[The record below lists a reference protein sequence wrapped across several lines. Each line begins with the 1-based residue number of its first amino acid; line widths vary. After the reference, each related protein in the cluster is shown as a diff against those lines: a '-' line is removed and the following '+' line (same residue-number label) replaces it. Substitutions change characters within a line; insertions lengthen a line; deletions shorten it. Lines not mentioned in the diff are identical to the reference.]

1 MTQQQSNHSFQRS
14 QSADLTQPQPRILL
28 MAHSTNFLPTISTP
42 TSFQRRTVEGARQL
56 RDSLTNVIR
65 EIEPLVET
73 ARTVNAGVTS
83 FLNRPQSETNIPR
96 STANDNPN
104 GDSIFINV
112 DFPESPRERPS
123 SSQEN
128 PPAENEFANNPTGP
142 VDNNNAEDPDR
153 LQTVI
158 EAQQFLK
165 YLLKYVPFILILLAK
180 SVYDYHEGIFILLIL
195 FVTFAHT
202 NSTLKKEII
211 KRQRRSLLTLSIE
224 MLYIVACLLFIH
236 FVFSDD
242 LHKFNVVLNLV
253 LIRTF
258 THPLTVW
265 NLLWIVTITDFV
277 LKLITITVKILL
289 TLLPAAVVEF
299 KKRVSVQLK
308 ISTMFQF
315 INYFLAIVQGF

>member
-1 MTQQQSNHSFQRS
+1 MTHSS
-14 QSADLTQPQPRILL
+14 
-28 MAHSTNFLPTISTP
+28 NFLPTLSTQ

-73 ARTVNAGVTS
+73 ARSVNAGVS
-83 FLNRPQSETNIPR
+83 NFLNRPQSETNIAR
-96 STANDNPN
+96 TSSNETTN

-112 DFPESPRERPS
+112 DFPDLPRERQNAV
-123 SSQEN
+123 QEN
-128 PPAENEFANNPTGP
+128 PPNENEFPNATGP
-142 VDNNNAEDPDR
+142 TDNNNAEDPDR
-153 LQTVI
+153 LQAVI

-195 FVTFAHT
+195 FITFAHT
-202 NSTLKKEII
+202 NSALKKEII
-211 KRQRRSLLTLSIE
+211 KRQRRNLVTLAIE
-224 MLYIVACLLFIH
+224 LLYIVACLLFIH

-242 LHKFNVVLNLV
+242 LHNFNVVLNLV

-265 NLLWIVTITDFV
+265 NLLWIVTITDFT
-277 LKLITITVKILL
+277 LKLITVTVKILL
-289 TLLPAAVVEF
+289 TMLPAAIIEF
-299 KKRVSVQLK
+299 KKRVRL
-308 ISTMFQF
+308 FNY
-315 INYFLAIVQGF
+315 INVSKNKFLN

>member
-1 MTQQQSNHSFQRS
+1 MSHQQNNHSFHRS

-28 MAHSTNFLPTISTP
+28 MTHSANFLPSISAP

-56 RDSLTNVIR
+56 RDSFTNVIR

-73 ARTVNAGVTS
+73 ARTVNAGVTN
-83 FLNRPQSETNIPR
+83 FLTRPQSESNIAR
-96 STANDNPN
+96 SANTTS

-112 DFPESPRERPS
+112 EFPEQSRERP
-123 SSQEN
+123 
-128 PPAENEFANNPTGP
+128 NPTSENQPNDNELSNEAAGP

-153 LQTVI
+153 LQTVM
-158 EAQQFLK
+158 EAQQCLK

-195 FVTFAHT
+195 FITFAHT
-202 NSTLKKEII
+202 NSALKKEII
-211 KRQRRSLLTLSIE
+211 KRQRRSMITLSIE
-224 MLYIVACLLFIH
+224 LLYIVVCLLFIH

-242 LHKFNVVLNLV
+242 LHSYNVLLNLV

-265 NLLWIVTITDFV
+265 NLLWIVTITDFT
-277 LKLITITVKILL
+277 LKLLTVTVKIFL
-289 TLLPAAVVEF
+289 TMLPAAAVEF
-299 KKRVSVQLK
+299 KKRVSL
-308 ISTMFQF
+308 
-315 INYFLAIVQGF
+315 YF

>member
-1 MTQQQSNHSFQRS
+1 MTHQPNNHSFHRS

-28 MAHSTNFLPTISTP
+28 MTHSTNFLPSLSTP

-73 ARTVNAGVTS
+73 ARTVNAGVTN
-83 FLNRPQSETNIPR
+83 FLNRPQSETNIAR
-96 STANDNPN
+96 SSSNDNTN
-104 GDSIFINV
+104 SDSIFINV

-123 SSQEN
+123 TVQEN
-128 PPAENEFANNPTGP
+128 PPNENEFSNNGAGP
-142 VDNNNAEDPDR
+142 VDNNNAEDSDR
-153 LQTVI
+153 LQAVI

-165 YLLKYVPFILILLAK
+165 YILKYIPFILILLAK
-180 SVYDYHEGIFILLIL
+180 SVYDYHDGIFILLIL
-195 FVTFAHT
+195 FITFAHT
-202 NSTLKKEII
+202 NNALKKEII
-211 KRQRRSLLTLSIE
+211 KRQRRGILTLAIE
-224 MLYIVACLLFIH
+224 LLYIVACLLFIH

-242 LHKFNVVLNLV
+242 LHNFNIVLNLV

-265 NLLWIVTITDFV
+265 NLLWIVTITDFT

-289 TLLPAAVVEF
+289 TMLPAAIIEF
-299 KKRVSVQLK
+299 KKRVKL
-308 ISTMFQF
+308 
-315 INYFLAIVQGF
+315 FL